1 MSSDPRT
8 EQLTP
13 GQTTGL
19 TRLALLGLGF
29 LCTAV
34 GIAGVILPGL
44 PGVPFLLIAVWAFSR
59 SSRHF
64 HDWLFHH
71 PILGEPV
78 RAWYTYRAVPRK
90 AKIAAVVVMSG
101 TFGLL
106 LLLYGTGHFI
116 PWVAGGCMGAVA
128 VWLVTR
134 PNLEDVRRRAV
145 DASS

>member
-1 MSSDPRT
+1 MSSDPQI
-8 EQLTP
+8 EKPTP
-13 GQTTGL
+13 GQATGAL
-19 TRLALLGLGF
+19 RLVLLGLGF
-29 LCTAV
+29 LCTAI

-59 SSRHF
+59 SSRRF
-64 HDWLFHH
+64 HDWLFQH

-90 AKIAAVVVMSG
+90 AKIAAVLVMSG

-106 LLLYGTGHFI
+106 LWFYGPGHFI
-116 PWVAGGCMGAVA
+116 PWVAGGCMAAVA

-134 PNLEDVRRRAV
+134 PDLDDVRRREAG
-145 DASS
+145 ASP